1 MAVLGV
7 LQPSG
12 SMTITMREFWSGNS
26 FVKTLDEIMEMGK
39 ARDSSCNTIFLNSYN
54 DSYIYLVRLGHLNDP
69 EDLYFANFNQ
79 NSIAWNPTSIGT
91 NNTLYNITRNGDALE
106 PAGVA
111 WNPSHTTWEGVSYD
125 AYSEGSSERP
135 LIIYTTANYENLY
148 INGVLVDKNTG
159 GGAGSGYI
167 GNSLLSNKKMVGY
180 NVPTS
185 SAESTYTES
194 VNEASETP
202 VANKPKIGNG
212 FARIKLLRATSDIS
226 FFTSSLSSDLMVEDW
241 DIANVKD
248 SLTYGNST
256 MQPTMYSE
264 FFLTEWNFNI
274 GNQWAPST
282 TISDGELVR
291 TGRGDNR
298 SDAVF
303 WIPVNRINKTIIKIT
318 ADYKVTD
325 QRHWGS
331 GFDRIGFWVGYV
343 DSNNEWHSVSLG
355 DKYPDDENWHTG
367 GEWVYNGTLIPYI
380 DYIGI
385 EGGDGIYHA
394 KNIILTLI
402 DN

>member
-1 MAVLGV
+1 MAIK
-7 LQPSG
+7 S
-12 SMTITMREFWSGNS
+12 
-26 FVKTLDEIMEMGK
+26 
-39 ARDSSCNTIFLNSYN
+39 
-54 DSYIYLVRLGHLNDP
+54 
-69 EDLYFANFNQ
+69 
-79 NSIAWNPTSIGT
+79 
-91 NNTLYNITRNGDALE
+91 
-106 PAGVA
+106 
-111 WNPSHTTWEGVSYD
+111 
-125 AYSEGSSERP
+125 
-135 LIIYTTANYENLY
+135 
-148 INGVLVDKNTG
+148 

-185 SAESTYTES
+185 SAESTKTES

-226 FFTSSLSSDLMVEDW
+226 FFTNSLSSDLMVEDW

-248 SLTYGNST
+248 SLTYGNPT

-274 GNQWAPST
+274 GNQWAYST
-282 TISDGELVR
+282 TISNGELVR

-298 SDAVF
+298 SDSIF
-303 WIPVNRINKTIIKIT
+303 WIPINRINKNIVKIT

-343 DSNNEWHSVSLG
+343 DANNEWHSQSLG
-355 DKYPDDENWHTG
+355 NKYPDDENWHTG
-367 GEWVYNGTLIPYI
+367 GEWVYNGSPIPYI

-394 KNIILTLI
+394 KNIVLTVG
-402 DN
+402 

>member
-1 MAVLGV
+1 MAWRNATLAMADVPQSLINDFSWCDNIVIGSSKV
-7 LQPSG
+7 TFNGINPVNSGLTDGFPIGDANNGLKISTADQWTWNGEIFYNNANIYSG
-12 SMTITMREFWSGNS
+12 SYWTLPKTEEYSGTKIS
-26 FVKTLDEIMEMGK
+26 FIACVNDETQKG
-39 ARDSSCNTIFLNSYN
+39 IFLLLKRWRDTN
-54 DSYIYLVRLGHLNDP
+54 DWDT
-69 EDLYFANFNQ
+69 NFNPYY
-79 NSIAWNPTSIGT
+79 STST
-91 NNTLYNITRNGDALE
+91 GDAI
-106 PAGVA
+106 
-111 WNPSHTTWEGVSYD
+111 TY
-125 AYSEGSSERP
+125 RF
-135 LIIYTTANYENLY
+135 ITANEPMS
-148 INGVLVDKNTG
+148 TCS

-167 GNSLLSNKKMVGY
+167 GNVLLSNKKMVGY

-185 SAESTYTES
+185 SAEGTYTES
-194 VNEASETP
+194 VNEASEPP

-212 FARIKLLRATSDIS
+212 FARIKLLRAASDIS

-241 DIANVKD
+241 DVANVKD
-248 SLTYGNST
+248 SLTYGNPT

-274 GNQWAPST
+274 GNEWAPST
-282 TISDGELVR
+282 TISNGELVR

-298 SDAVF
+298 SDSVF
-303 WIPVNRINKTIIKIT
+303 WIPINRINKTIIKIT

-343 DSNNEWHSVSLG
+343 DANNEWRSVSLG
-355 DKYPDDENWHTG
+355 NKYPDDENWHTG

-394 KNIILTLI
+394 KNIVLTVG
-402 DN
+402 